1 MKRIIS
7 RRKFLISGLATLSLG
22 VTGWA
27 YSQEFNYRNLVI
39 SVLHRKL
46 SYLTL
51 DETSLETFADDFS
64 DDYGTLGHKGQLL
77 ALSRPVFSLVDSLE
91 VEEVTR
97 FEDRAV
103 SKFLL
108 STDFF
113 RNGADETRPVKY
125 VAYYNPYKFA
135 CGNPFAIL
143 SDA

>member
-7 RRKFLISGLATLSLG
+7 RRRFLISGVATMTAA
-22 VTGWA
+22 VAGWA
-27 YSQEFNYRNLVI
+27 YLQEFTYHNLII

-46 SYLTL
+46 SYLEL
-51 DETSLETFADDFS
+51 DESSLGKFAADFAG
-64 DDYGTLGHKGQLL
+64 DYGTLGHKGQLL
-77 ALSRPVFSLVDSLE
+77 ALSRPVLPLVDSLAAD
-91 VEEVTR
+91 EVTR
-97 FEDRAV
+97 FEDRVV

-125 VAYYNPYKFA
+125 VAYYNPYNVA

-143 SDA
+143 DEA